1 MATRPA
7 TRWKTRD
14 YSPTPHPPLVTQSCD
29 GRDVYD
35 GAMKNKTLA
44 AWLAFAGGPFGLHRF
59 YIYGKDDWLA
69 WLLPV
74 PTALGLYGIERIQ
87 DYGLDDRLSW
97 VLVPLLGF
105 TIAACSLNAI
115 VYALARPE
123 EWNERFNPGH
133 DPQSPA
139 GQTRWST
146 IFAII
151 ASLLIGTTVLMSSIV
166 YSFQRYFETQIEEA
180 RKLAE

>member
-1 MATRPA
+1 MVFPGLRCTA
-7 TRWKTRD
+7 
-14 YSPTPHPPLVTQSCD
+14 
-29 GRDVYD
+29 VYD
-35 GAMKNKTLA
+35 RAMKNKTWA

-59 YIYGKDDWLA
+59 YLFGKDDWLA

-97 VLVPLLGF
+97 VLVPILGF
-105 TIAACSLNAI
+105 TMAACSLNAI
-115 VYALARPE
+115 VFALTSPE
-123 EWNERFNPGH
+123 DWNRRYNPEQ
-133 DPQSPA
+133 DPQAPA

-180 RKLAE
+180 RRLAE